1 MAAEDLSRA
10 FEAVP
15 GTPTLGAQASA
26 SENDGSH
33 AAVAQGTHQSKL
45 CPVTYVCCR
54 DLVHTVEWDSHMLDD
69 YINVCFDDN
78 VFLIN

>member
-33 AAVAQGTHQSKL
+33 AAVAQGTHHSKL
-45 CPVTYVCCR
+45 CPVIDVCCR
-54 DLVHTVEWDSHMLDD
+54 DSVHTVEWETHFLDD
-69 YINVCFDDN
+69 SINVCFDFS
-78 VFLIN
+78 VFFYY

>member
-33 AAVAQGTHQSKL
+33 AAVAQGTHHSKL
-45 CPVTYVCCR
+45 CPVIDVCCR
-54 DLVHTVEWDSHMLDD
+54 DSVHTVEWESHMLDD
-69 YINVCFDDN
+69 SINVCFDDN
-78 VFLIN
+78 VYF

>member
-1 MAAEDLSRA
+1 MSRA
-10 FEAVP
+10 FEADP
-15 GTPTLGAQASA
+15 GSPTPGAQASA

-54 DLVHTVEWDSHMLDD
+54 DLVHTVEWDCHMFDD

>member
-15 GTPTLGAQASA
+15 GTPTLGAQASP

-33 AAVAQGTHQSKL
+33 AAVAQGTHHSKL
-45 CPVTYVCCR
+45 CPVIDVCRR
-54 DLVHTVEWDSHMLDD
+54 DSVHTVEWETHLLDD
-69 YINVCFDDN
+69 SINVCFDDH
-78 VFLIN
+78 VFF